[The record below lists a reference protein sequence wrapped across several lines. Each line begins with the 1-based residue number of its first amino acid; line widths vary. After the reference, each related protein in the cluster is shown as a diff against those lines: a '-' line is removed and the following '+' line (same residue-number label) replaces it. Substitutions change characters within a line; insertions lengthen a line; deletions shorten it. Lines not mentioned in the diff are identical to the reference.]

1 MRLHTIAKIGGVL
14 SIILFL
20 IGVGM
25 YCFAK
30 LSEAGDGRNMD
41 LWTLVPDDC
50 IGVLE
55 TDNLDYFSNE
65 FPQTSYATQLD
76 TLRSSGIIHTILSDI
91 TQYSSIGAH
100 RLGNQMNH
108 LMVSFHSTTD
118 IHDVVVYFRMT
129 KDAKKLLADIA
140 SESNRRIIS
149 KKEAYRGKKLRIYST
164 GNTRFVTVYSG
175 AGFLAVS
182 YHKRLIERVIDAE
195 KDGTSL
201 RNDDNF
207 SNLQGS
213 KSANYMT
220 LYAKAPVLPILAE
233 KGDECWSE
241 FNIHMNSEVFYLSG
255 SLMGQGKCLQNIEN
269 RLDRIGMTSE
279 EDFLVVSGQHQVDS
293 CISEAIIAP
302 QHLLFDECVSNLSRE
317 ASYIMVADLDKVAS
331 SSQQYTGFIPTFIQ
345 DNLPIFR
352 SFILSVQITKLENRL
367 SHIFVFTYKK

>member
-1 MRLHTIAKIGGVL
+1 MKLHTIAKIGGVL

-41 LWTLVPDDC
+41 LWTLVPNDC

-76 TLRSSGIIHTILSDI
+76 TLRSSGIIHTILADI

-118 IHDVVVYFRMT
+118 IHDVVVYFKMG
-129 KDAKKLLADIA
+129 KDAKKLLSDIVTNYNQLNA
-140 SESNRRIIS
+140 P
-149 KKEAYRGKKLRIYST
+149 KKETYRGKRLYIYPC
-164 GNTRFVTVYSG
+164 GHTRFVTVYSG

-182 YHKRLIERVIDAE
+182 YHKRLIERVVDAE

-220 LYAKAPVLPILAE
+220 LYGKTPSLPILAE
-233 KGDECWSE
+233 KESSCWSE
-241 FNIHMNSEVFYLSG
+241 FNIHLNSDVFYLSG
-255 SLMGQGKCLQNIEN
+255 SLMGQGRCLKKIEE
-269 RLDRIGMTSE
+269 RIDEIDMIAE
-279 EDFLVVSGQHQVDS
+279 EDFLVVSGQHKVDS
-293 CISEAIIAP
+293 CISESIIAP
-302 QHLLFDECVSNLSRE
+302 QHKLFEECVSNLSRE
-317 ASYIMVADLDKVAS
+317 ASYIMVADLEKVAS
-331 SSQQYTGFIPTFIQ
+331 SPQQYAEFVPTFIR
-345 DNLPIFR
+345 DNLPILR

-367 SHIFVFTYKK
+367 SHIFVFTYKN